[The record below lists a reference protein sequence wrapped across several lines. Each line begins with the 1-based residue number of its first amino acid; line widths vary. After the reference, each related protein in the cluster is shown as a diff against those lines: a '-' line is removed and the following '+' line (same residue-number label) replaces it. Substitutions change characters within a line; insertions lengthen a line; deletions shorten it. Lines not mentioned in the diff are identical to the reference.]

1 MKNRFH
7 KKASALVTT
16 LFVVVVLST
25 IVMAFMASMS
35 LERKIS
41 KSLSN
46 RYQADLAAEAGFA
59 YASGFL
65 ARLATNDHF
74 IIYAN
79 TNGQLFL
86 GSGANQTAGAFS
98 YTPLF
103 STTTSITANATSIV
117 TNGIPSTNITGTTF
131 TNTLPGGLTVT
142 SPQITWIPL
151 TNGANQTYA
160 RFAFWVEDLG
170 GRVDLS
176 VAGTNHT
183 STNANRPTGTN
194 AAELAVWSFFN
205 TSATNAVSTAA
216 NNLATK
222 RGVLLTPATI
232 RLAENSVTTNQLSEF
247 AVRLRHD
254 TNEPEV
260 IPYGFGYTSAGQPK
274 ADLNSFVATGNV
286 MGLAGVININLPQFG
301 SLRRGGLADTVG
313 NYTATIAASAI
324 DYADS
329 NSTPSVQT
337 TTPRYRGVDS
347 TPFTTILYNK
357 YDWYSRGGG
366 TISIR
371 LSTFAQLW
379 NMSNQTINGT
389 FTINQTNQDEI
400 TDLGWSRHVAVSLH
414 GPDSRS
420 TNISILPNQIRVVG
434 FTEDLTNIPTGAF
447 SLNASQKS
455 LPMGANDNY
464 NFTATWNGQII
475 DTLQTGAQ
483 RVSRTLWE
491 QPQTTASKRPEWAG
505 FLPGLRYGDG
515 SDTNLSNRT
524 SGDPRSTFYITSRLF
539 NQNYDTRT
547 AWGGM
552 AVMRPEPPNSPVG
565 EARYLTR
572 PWLWSDPVTNSAT
585 FTPGLGSFTTLDE
598 RQPPDASNLGAL
610 TNGTF
615 PGSTNHAPQRIS
627 NSGNY
632 TQITELG
639 NIYDPAQWRYPGYP
653 SNSIPAN
660 GATADSAFGGGFSL
674 RIGRPEHPL
683 FTNDGR
689 RAAQLLDILAA
700 GPTIGNGTVINPVAG
715 RININTASTNALRAL
730 AAGVFHTKDPILA
743 TSTTVGTNFVPPAAA
758 IAAFVNGVLTNRIH
772 RRPFFST
779 SDLSMLA
786 TDTNT
791 ASWPSSAVF
800 GNPTLLGAT
809 LWNDAAAE
817 EWFAKILPLSTVR
830 SRNFL
835 IHVVSQTMT
844 TNTPPTILAEQ
855 RRIYQIYLQPLRSPA
870 GLTTNSAPITINAW
884 GL

>member
-25 IVMAFMASMS
+25 IVMAFMTSMS

-65 ARLATNDHF
+65 ARLATNDHY
-74 IIYAN
+74 IIYEN

-86 GSGANQTAGAFS
+86 GSGANQTTGNFS

-103 STTTSITANATSIV
+103 STTTNISANITSIV

-131 TNTLPGGLTVT
+131 TNTLPGGLIVT

-176 VAGTNHT
+176 VAGGNHT
-183 STNANRPTGTN
+183 STNARRPTGTN

-205 TSATNAVSTAA
+205 TTATDAVSTAA
-216 NNLATK
+216 NNLATNS
-222 RGVLLTPATI
+222 GVLLTPATI
-232 RLAENSVTTNQLSEF
+232 RLAETSVTTNQLSEF

-286 MGLAGVININLPQFG
+286 MGLAGVIHANLPQFG

-329 NSTPSVQT
+329 NSTPTVQT
-337 TTPRYRGVDS
+337 NAPRYRGVDS

-357 YDWYSRGGG
+357 YDWYATSNSS
-366 TISIR
+366 ISMR
-371 LSTFAQLW
+371 LSTFVQLW
-379 NMSNQTINGT
+379 NVSNLNISGN
-389 FTINQTNQDEI
+389 FSI
-400 TDLGWSRHVAVSLH
+400 TQNNTDVLGGIGWSRSLH
-414 GPDSRS
+414 TLPS
-420 TNISILPNQIRVVG
+420 TNISIPPNGIQVIN
-434 FTEDLTNIPTGAF
+434 FNEDLSINTGAF
-447 SLNASQKS
+447 TVNSTSINIPENTGYLFS
-455 LPMGANDNY
+455 
-464 NFTATWNGQII
+464 TRWNNQLV
-475 DTLQTGAQ
+475 DDLKTGAQ
-483 RVSRTLWE
+483 RIQKTIWQ
-491 QPQTTASKRPEWAG
+491 QPQTSASRAPDWSG
-505 FLPGLRYGDG
+505 FYPGLRYNPY
-515 SDTNLSNRT
+515 TNSLASQQT
-524 SGDPRSTFYITSRLF
+524 GDPRQTFYITAQLAANAFADRS
-539 NQNYDTRT
+539 T
-547 AWGGM
+547 WGGM
-552 AVMRPEPPNSPVG
+552 AAMRVADGTTNS
-565 EARYLTR
+565 RYYTR
-572 PWLWSDPVTNSAT
+572 PWLWADRITNTAVSSQPLTSSASIT
-585 FTPGLGSFTTLDE
+585 EFATNVS
-598 RQPPDASNLGAL
+598 QL
-610 TNGTF
+610 TNGSSW
-615 PGSTNHAPQRIS
+615 GSTNHAPQRIS
-627 NSGNY
+627 NSGSFLRV
-632 TQITELG
+632 TELG
-639 NIYDPAQWRYPGYP
+639 NIYDPAQWHYSGYP

-660 GATADSAFGGGFSL
+660 AAANSLYGGGFSL

-700 GPTIGNGTVINPVAG
+700 GPTVGNGTVINSVAG

-730 AAGVFHTKDPILA
+730 AAGVFHTNDPILA
-743 TSTTVGTNFVPPAAA
+743 PSGTNFVPPAAA
-758 IAAFVNGVLTNRIH
+758 VTAFVNGVLTNRIH

-779 SDLSMLA
+779 ADLSMLA
-786 TDTNT
+786 TNTNS
-791 ASWPSSAVF
+791 AAWPTNAVF
-800 GNPTLLGAT
+800 GNPSLLGAT

-817 EWFAKILPLSTVR
+817 EWFAKVLPLSTVR

-835 IHVVSQTMT
+835 VHLVAQTLT
-844 TNTPPTILAEQ
+844 ANSTPSVLAEQ
-855 RRIYQIYLQPLRSPA
+855 RRVYQVYIQPIRSA
-870 GLTTNSAPITINAW
+870 TGVTTNSSPVIINTW
-884 GL
+884 KL